1 MKKYFTVYGI
11 CWAIALVVFNVI
23 TFVSAANTIGI
34 SNAGAGFWVG
44 YIFITIVF
52 IGNLVCSFLFFKEE
66 NIDKI
71 FLKLPIIYIAY
82 IALIVSLIAGAIA
95 MAIPVIP
102 YWVGIVV
109 DVVILAVYAIAIVQ
123 ANTAADVVSEIDDRV
138 KAQTFFIK
146 SLTTDAQIL
155 MSFAQSDDVQT
166 ECKKVYESIR
176 YSDPMSNDALAEIE
190 RQIQNEF
197 KTFDDAVKKDNT
209 ELVKNSAN
217 KMIALINKRNS
228 QCKVLKQ
235 KS

>member
-44 YIFITIVF
+44 YVFITIVF
-52 IGNLVCSFLFFKEE
+52 VANLVCSFLFFKEE

-95 MAIPVIP
+95 MAILVIP

-109 DVVILAVYAIAIVQ
+109 DVMILAVYAIAIVQ
-123 ANTAADVVSEIDDRV
+123 VNTAADVVSEIDDRV

-146 SLTTDAQIL
+146 SLTADAQTL

-176 YSDPMSNDALAEIE
+176 YSDPMSNDALAQIDN
-190 RQIQNEF
+190 QIQNEF
-197 KTFDDAVKKDNT
+197 YVFSGAVKDGDT
-209 ELVKNSAN
+209 ELVKSSADR
-217 KMIALINKRNS
+217 IVTLVHERNNN
-228 QCKVLKQ
+228 CKLLK
-235 KS
+235 

>member
-1 MKKYFTVYGI
+1 MKKYFKFYGI
-11 CWAIALVVFNVI
+11 CWAIALVVFNII
-23 TFVSAANTIGI
+23 TFISTGNTVGI

-138 KAQTFFIK
+138 KAQTFFIH
-146 SLTTDAQIL
+146 SLTVDAQTL
-155 MSFAQSDDVQT
+155 MSFAQSDDVKT

-217 KMIALINKRNS
+217 KIIALINKRNS
-228 QCKVLKQ
+228 KCKVLK
-235 KS
+235 

>member
-1 MKKYFTVYGI
+1 MKKYFKFYGI
-11 CWAIALVVFNVI
+11 CWAIALVVFNII
-23 TFVSAANTIGI
+23 TFISTGNTVGI

-123 ANTAADVVSEIDDRV
+123 TNTAADVVSEIDDRV
-138 KAQTFFIK
+138 KAQTFFIH
-146 SLTTDAQIL
+146 SLTVDAQTL
-155 MSFAQSDDVQT
+155 MSFAQSDDVKT

-190 RQIQNEF
+190 SQIQNEF
-197 KTFDDAVKKDNT
+197 NTFDDAVKKDNT

-217 KMIALINKRNS
+217 EIIALINKRNS

>member
-1 MKKYFTVYGI
+1 MKKYFKFYGI
-11 CWAIALVVFNVI
+11 CWAIAFVVFNII
-23 TFVSAANTIGI
+23 TFISTGNTVGI
-34 SNAGAGFWVG
+34 SNASAGFWVG
-44 YIFITIVF
+44 YVFITIVF
-52 IGNLVCSFLFFKEE
+52 VANLVCSFLFFKEE

-82 IALIVSLIAGAIA
+82 IALIVSLITGAIA
-95 MAIPVIP
+95 MAIPAIP

-123 ANTAADVVSEIDDRV
+123 ANAAADVVSEIDNRV

-146 SLTTDAQIL
+146 SLTADAQNL
-155 MSFAQSDDVQT
+155 MSFAKSDDVQT

-190 RQIQNEF
+190 SQIQNEF
-197 KTFDDAVKKDNT
+197 KTFDEAVKKDNT

-217 KMIALINKRNS
+217 EIIALMNKRNS
-228 QCKVLKQ
+228 KCKVLK
-235 KS
+235 

>member
-1 MKKYFTVYGI
+1 MKKYFKFYGI
-11 CWAIALVVFNVI
+11 CWAIALVVFNII
-23 TFVSAANTIGI
+23 TFISTGNTVGI

-138 KAQTFFIK
+138 KAQTFFIH
-146 SLTTDAQIL
+146 SLTVDAQTL
-155 MSFAQSDDVQT
+155 MSFAQSDDVKT

>member
-11 CWAIALVVFNVI
+11 CWAIALVVFNII
-23 TFVSAANTIGI
+23 TFISTGNTVGI

-44 YIFITIVF
+44 YVFITIVF
-52 IGNLVCSFLFFKEE
+52 VANLVCSFLFFKEE

-109 DVVILAVYAIAIVQ
+109 DVMILAVYAIAIVQ
-123 ANTAADVVSEIDDRV
+123 VNTAADVVSEIDDRV

-146 SLTTDAQIL
+146 SLTADAQTL

-176 YSDPMSNDALAEIE
+176 YSDPMSNDALAGIE
-190 RQIQNEF
+190 SQIQNEF
-197 KTFDDAVKKDNT
+197 YVFSNAVKDGDT
-209 ELVKNSAN
+209 ELVKSSADRIVTLVHERNN
-217 KMIALINKRNS
+217 K
-228 QCKVLKQ
+228 CKLLK
-235 KS
+235 

>member
-1 MKKYFTVYGI
+1 MKKYFKFYGI
-11 CWAIALVVFNVI
+11 CWAIALVVFNII
-23 TFVSAANTIGI
+23 TFISTGNTVGI

-138 KAQTFFIK
+138 KAQTFFIH
-146 SLTTDAQIL
+146 SLTVDAQTL
-155 MSFAQSDDVQT
+155 MSFAQSDDVKT

-190 RQIQNEF
+190 SQIQNEF
-197 KTFDDAVKKDNT
+197 NTFDDAVKKDNT

-217 KMIALINKRNS
+217 KIIALINKRNS
-228 QCKVLKQ
+228 KCKVLK
-235 KS
+235 

>member
-1 MKKYFTVYGI
+1 MKKYFKFYGI
-11 CWAIALVVFNVI
+11 CWAIALVVFNII
-23 TFVSAANTIGI
+23 TFISTGNTVGI

-138 KAQTFFIK
+138 KAQTFFIHL
-146 SLTTDAQIL
+146 LTVDAQTL
-155 MSFAQSDDVQT
+155 MSFAQSDDVKT

-217 KMIALINKRNS
+217 KMIALINKRNNK
-228 QCKVLKQ
+228 CKLLK
-235 KS
+235 S

>member
-1 MKKYFTVYGI
+1 MKKYFKFYGI
-11 CWAIALVVFNVI
+11 CWAIALVVFNII
-23 TFVSAANTIGI
+23 TFISVANTVGI
-34 SNAGAGFWVG
+34 SNAGTGFWVG
-44 YIFITIVF
+44 YVFITIVF
-52 IGNLVCSFLFFKEE
+52 IANLICSFLFFKEE

-102 YWVGIVV
+102 YWVGIVI
-109 DVVILAVYAIAIVQ
+109 DVVILAIYAIAIVQ
-123 ANTAADVVSEIDDRV
+123 ANAAADVVSEIDDRV
-138 KAQTFFIK
+138 KAQTFFIQ
-146 SLTTDAQIL
+146 SLTADAQTL
-155 MSFAQSDDVQT
+155 MSFAKSDDVQT

-190 RQIQNEF
+190 SQIQNEF
-197 KTFDDAVKKDNT
+197 NTFDGAVKKDNT

-217 KMIALINKRNS
+217 KIIVLMNKRNS
-228 QCKVLKQ
+228 KCKVLKQ

>member
-1 MKKYFTVYGI
+1 MKKYFKFYGI
-11 CWAIALVVFNVI
+11 CWAIALVVFNII
-23 TFVSAANTIGI
+23 TFISTGNTVGI

-109 DVVILAVYAIAIVQ
+109 DVVILAVYAIEIVQ
-123 ANTAADVVSEIDDRV
+123 ANTAADVVSEIDDRL
-138 KAQTFFIK
+138 KAQTFFIH
-146 SLTTDAQIL
+146 SLTVDAQTL
-155 MSFAQSDDVQT
+155 MSFAQSDDVKT

-190 RQIQNEF
+190 SQIQNEF
-197 KTFDDAVKKDNT
+197 NTFDDAVKKDNT

-217 KMIALINKRNS
+217 KIIALINKRNNK
-228 QCKVLKQ
+228 CKLLK
-235 KS
+235 S

>member
-11 CWAIALVVFNVI
+11 CWAIALVVFNII
-23 TFVSAANTIGI
+23 TFISTGNTVGI

-44 YIFITIVF
+44 YVFITIVF
-52 IGNLVCSFLFFKEE
+52 IANLVCSFLFFKEE

-102 YWVGIVV
+102 YWVGIVI

-123 ANTAADVVSEIDDRV
+123 VNAAADVVSEIDDRV
-138 KAQTFFIK
+138 KAQTFFIH
-146 SLTTDAQIL
+146 SLTADAQTL
-155 MSFAQSDDVQT
+155 MSFAKSDVVQT

-176 YSDPMSNDALAEIE
+176 YSDPMSNDALAQIE
-190 RQIQNEF
+190 NQIQNEF
-197 KTFDDAVKKDNT
+197 NIFAHAVKKDNT
-209 ELVKNSAN
+209 DLVKNSAN
-217 KMIALINKRNS
+217 KIIVLINKRNL
-228 QCKVLKQ
+228 QCKVLK
-235 KS
+235 

>member
-11 CWAIALVVFNVI
+11 CWAIALVVFNII
-23 TFVSAANTIGI
+23 TFISTGNTVGI

-44 YIFITIVF
+44 YVFITIVF
-52 IGNLVCSFLFFKEE
+52 IANLVCSFLFFKEE

-102 YWVGIVV
+102 SWVGIVI

-123 ANTAADVVSEIDDRV
+123 VNAASDVVSEIDDRV
-138 KAQTFFIK
+138 KAQTFFIH
-146 SLTTDAQIL
+146 SLTADAQTL
-155 MSFAQSDDVQT
+155 MSFAKSDVVQT

-176 YSDPMSNDALAEIE
+176 YSDPMSNDALAQIE
-190 RQIQNEF
+190 NQIQNEF
-197 KTFDDAVKKDNT
+197 NIFAHAVKKDNT
-209 ELVKNSAN
+209 DLVKNSAN
-217 KMIALINKRNS
+217 KIIVLINKRNL
-228 QCKVLKQ
+228 QCKVLK
-235 KS
+235 

>member
-11 CWAIALVVFNVI
+11 CWAIALVVFNII
-23 TFVSAANTIGI
+23 TFISTGNTVGI

-44 YIFITIVF
+44 YVFITIVF
-52 IGNLVCSFLFFKEE
+52 IANLVCSFLFFKEE

-102 YWVGIVV
+102 YWVGIVI

-123 ANTAADVVSEIDDRV
+123 VNAASDVVSEIDDRV
-138 KAQTFFIK
+138 KAQTFFIH
-146 SLTTDAQIL
+146 SLTADAQTL

-176 YSDPMSNDALAEIE
+176 YSDPMSNDALAQIE
-190 RQIQNEF
+190 NQIQNEF
-197 KTFDDAVKKDNT
+197 NIFAHAVKKDNT
-209 ELVKNSAN
+209 DLVKNSAN
-217 KMIALINKRNS
+217 KIIVLINKRNL
-228 QCKVLKQ
+228 QCKVLK
-235 KS
+235 

>member
-1 MKKYFTVYGI
+1 MKKYFKFYGI
-11 CWAIALVVFNVI
+11 CWAIALVVFNII
-23 TFVSAANTIGI
+23 TFISTGNTVGI

-123 ANTAADVVSEIDDRV
+123 ANTAADVVSEIDDRL
-138 KAQTFFIK
+138 KAQTFFIH
-146 SLTTDAQIL
+146 SLTVDAQTL
-155 MSFAQSDDVQT
+155 MSFAQSDDVKT

-190 RQIQNEF
+190 SQIQNEF
-197 KTFDDAVKKDNT
+197 NTFDDAVKKDNT

-217 KMIALINKRNS
+217 KIIALMNKRNS
-228 QCKVLKQ
+228 QCKVLK
-235 KS
+235 

>member
-1 MKKYFTVYGI
+1 MKKYFKFYGI
-11 CWAIALVVFNVI
+11 CWAIALVVFNII
-23 TFVSAANTIGI
+23 TFISTGNTVGI

-138 KAQTFFIK
+138 KAQTFFIH
-146 SLTTDAQIL
+146 SLTVDAQTL
-155 MSFAQSDDVQT
+155 MSFAQSDDVKT

-217 KMIALINKRNS
+217 KMIALINKRNNK
-228 QCKVLKQ
+228 CKLLK
-235 KS
+235 S